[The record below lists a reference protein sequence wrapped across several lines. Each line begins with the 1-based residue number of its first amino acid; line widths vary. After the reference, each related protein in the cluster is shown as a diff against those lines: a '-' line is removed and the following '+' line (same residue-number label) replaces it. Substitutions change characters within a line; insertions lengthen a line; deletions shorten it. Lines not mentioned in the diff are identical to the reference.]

1 MMRNLFF
8 AVPRSDEPATLAN
21 GLFDALGGI
30 VIVAFI
36 TVALMWA
43 PEIAEWVR

>member
-1 MMRNLFF
+1 MRNPFF

-36 TVALMWA
+36 LVGALWA